1 MKTLSLWMIA
11 AICLIAP
18 ASVAYAHSAYDGSW
32 DLLFVTQ
39 AGICDSTCSF
49 TVNVSDR
56 AVTHPTLGNFFGT
69 SGRGRWSGRAES
81 ARCSGLLDRAT

>member
-1 MKTLSLWMIA
+1 MKTLSLWMIG

-39 AGICDSTCSF
+39 AGTCDSTRSF

-56 AVTHPTLGNFFGT
+56 AVTHPTLREIFRNLG
-69 SGRGRWSGRAES
+69 SRKVERPR
-81 ARCSGLLDRAT
+81 